1 MWRKVLI
8 FPFIVLIKAY
18 QWIISPL
25 LGPSCRF
32 QPTCSHYALE
42 AFNSHGIAKGFYLS
56 AVRISKCHPWGQSG
70 YDPVPKPKKEKDN
83 NKTSQ

>member
-8 FPFIVLIKAY
+8 FPFVILIKAY

-42 AFNSHGIAKGFYLS
+42 AFKTHGVLRGFYLS
-56 AVRISKCHPWGQSG
+56 LTRISKCHPWGKSG
-70 YDPVPKPKKEKDN
+70 YDPVPKSKKQSDK
-83 NKTSQ
+83 K

>member
-8 FPFIVLIKAY
+8 FPFLVLIKLY

-42 AFNSHGIAKGFYLS
+42 AFETHGLIKGLYLS
-56 AVRISKCHPWGQSG
+56 AVRISKCHPWGKSG
-70 YDPVPKPKKEKDN
+70 FDPVPKSKKESDK
-83 NKTSQ
+83 S